1 MDGSLRLI
9 VRDKRVDEYI
19 KGAPEFAR
27 PILVELR
34 KRVHASVPGVEE
46 TIRWS
51 APYFQYSGQ
60 LLCGMS
66 AFKAHCAFGFWHPL
80 MRDTD
85 KSLEGMGQFGKIES
99 LHDLPSLT
107 EFKRF
112 AAKAKKLVD
121 EGVKGPAR
129 PKPAKNR
136 TVTVPADLKAALA
149 KNTKARATFDE
160 FSYSARKEYV
170 EWVEEAKREA
180 TRAQRV
186 ATAVK
191 QLAEGKKLYW
201 KYDR

>member
-1 MDGSLRLI
+1 MKDR
-9 VRDKRVDEYI
+9 RVDAYI

-27 PILVELR
+27 PILQELR

-51 APYFQYSGQ
+51 APYFQYGGQ

-80 MRDTD
+80 MRESD

-99 LHDLPSLT
+99 VGDLPSAAA
-107 EFKRF
+107 FKQL
-112 AAKAKKLVD
+112 AAQARKLVD
-121 EGVKGPAR
+121 VGVKGPAR
-129 PKPAKNR
+129 PKAARHR
-136 TVTVPADLKAALA
+136 TLAVPADLVAALA
-149 KNTKARATFDE
+149 KNKKAEATFDA

-170 EWVEEAKREA
+170 EWIEDAKREQ
-180 TRAQRV
+180 TRTQRV

-191 QLAEGKKLYW
+191 QMAAGKKLYW
-201 KYDR
+201 KYEATSTRR